1 MTVMQP
7 ELPSSIF
14 IRSMNFVTL
23 KIDTKDHRGPL
34 QLNIKFDQKEK
45 SDIKVSIHNHA
56 KVNLD
61 DNIW

>member
-1 MTVMQP
+1 
-7 ELPSSIF
+7 
-14 IRSMNFVTL
+14 MNFVTL